1 MYTDLGFN
9 IVSLSSDNE
18 TLKHKF
24 ALTSKG
30 LRMKGVVIA
39 IIFFL
44 LGFMLANIPITAE
57 TRLAT
62 TDVQAESIQR
72 IPFEA
77 IKVYSNRIVIEEPDI
92 QYAKVRTDSMA
103 PLITHDS
110 TVFEKKPT
118 RDEILAGDVI
128 SFYEPGSDAI
138 ILHMVVDIIQKDGKT
153 YYKTKGTANEKEDDW
168 LVPFENVK
176 GVMVGTF
183 K

>member
-1 MYTDLGFN
+1 
-9 IVSLSSDNE
+9 
-18 TLKHKF
+18 
-24 ALTSKG
+24 
-30 LRMKGVVIA
+30 MKGGVIA

-57 TRLAT
+57 TRLAET
-62 TDVQAESIQR
+62 NIQAESTQR

-77 IKVYSNRIVIEEPDI
+77 IKVYPNKIVIDEPGI

-118 RDEILAGDVI
+118 KDIHKGDVI
-128 SFYEPGSDAI
+128 SFYEPQSDAI
-138 ILHMVVDIIQKDGKT
+138 ILHMVTDIIEKDGTT

-176 GVMVGTF
+176 GIMVGTF